1 MSELSF
7 RYCPVCG
14 EELDSGKIA
23 LPAEHSLS
31 FIQYVNWYSDE
42 TVEYNESHILKNA
55 YDKRTAVKKAGAIV
69 PAGYCEN
76 CDRIFAE
83 FDIREKYN
91 PIGEETI
98 PTYDMDN
105 YEDSA
110 DPLYEDKITSYD
122 TESYD
127 EKYNIIDSYRIISDN
142 TNLNK
147 SED

>member
-14 EELDSGKIA
+14 EELKTGKIA

-31 FIQYVNWYSDE
+31 FTQYVNWYSDE

-69 PAGYCEN
+69 PAGYCEK

-98 PTYDMDN
+98 PTYDMDY
-105 YEDSA
+105 YEESTDN
-110 DPLYEDKITSYD
+110 PYEDKIVSYD
-122 TESYD
+122 SDSYD
-127 EKYNIIDSYRIISDN
+127 EKYNNIGGYKIMTESIKF
-142 TNLNK
+142 NK